1 MLKKI
6 GFTAK
11 MIIGISVLL
20 LLANIVLGFV
30 MLSFSK
36 RAMMALISERML
48 DVANVAAAS
57 IDGDILE
64 GITAEDVGSPE
75 YNEMLE
81 EFKLFQNNMKLEY
94 IYGIQQT
101 GEKEFAFLIDPELD
115 DPGFFGEPIEYT
127 DALYAASKGTP
138 SVDKDTT
145 SDRWGTFYSAY
156 SPVYNSKGEVAGIIG
171 VDFDAAWYNRQI
183 SQIIVAIALMSVFSL
198 FAGALIVFLVTGRI
212 RSEFKLLNSRI
223 GVLVD
228 EVDELNRSLP
238 GSDHSDSDNDE
249 QVDNNGI
256 KVYSGEHIDELNEKI
271 QNMQKDIKR
280 YLEYM
285 KKQAYMDNMTG
296 VKNKTAYL
304 KIVEALNNHIYSGMA
319 DFSVAV
325 FDVNGLKSV
334 NDSYGHEAGDLLI
347 CGVADC
353 IIDVFGGD
361 RCFRIG
367 GDEFIVIMMNTQE
380 KDIREFFS
388 VLEDNF
394 NKWKNEK
401 YENIRLSAA
410 MGAARYVKEIDSN
423 YNSVFRRADDD
434 MYDNKKK
441 HYMKLEQEK

>member
-81 EFKLFQNNMKLEY
+81 ELKLFQNNMKLEY

-127 DALYAASKGTP
+127 DALYTASKGTP
-138 SVDKDTT
+138 SVDKEAT